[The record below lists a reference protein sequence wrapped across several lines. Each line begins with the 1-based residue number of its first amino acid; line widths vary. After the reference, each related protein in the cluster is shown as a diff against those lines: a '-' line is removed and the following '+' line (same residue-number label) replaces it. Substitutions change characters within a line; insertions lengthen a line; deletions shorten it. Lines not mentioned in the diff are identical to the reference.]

1 MLYTLRQKLLTF
13 MSARNGVDRL
23 CFALLILYLILGAV
37 NLFFRTPVLQILMLL
52 VLVYLVFRI
61 FSKNVYRRSLECEK
75 FDYIWKIVKNA
86 CKTPYLRL
94 RDIKTHR
101 YRKCPACKATL
112 RLPKKKGKHTAVCP
126 KCKNEFPVNIHF

>member
-13 MSARNGVDRL
+13 MSGRNGVDRL

-37 NLFFRTPVLQILMLL
+37 NLFLRTPVLQILMLL

-112 RLPKKKGKHTAVCP
+112 RLPKKKGKHTAICP